1 MQYAAKR
8 NAVETMKITPS
19 AAALAP
25 LGALSSDRS
34 GLGDCMPSRYAGV
47 PTLTRMAPTG
57 LTPDAALAIELA
69 DVTKTY
75 AGRVRALQGVSL
87 RVPRGAIFGLLG
99 PNGAGKSTL
108 VKIMTTIVRPT
119 MAAGW
124 ILGAPVG
131 HRPTL
136 ARVGYLPE
144 HHRFPQYLTG
154 RQCVEF
160 FGAMSLMR
168 RAERRA
174 RAAELLELVGMAAWA
189 DRRVGTYSKGM
200 QQRTGLAAALV
211 NDPELV
217 LLDEPTDGVD
227 PVGRREIREVLVR
240 MRDEGRTVFLNSHLL
255 GEVELVCDAIAIM
268 LQGRVET
275 QGSMR
280 ELTDHS
286 RGWRVTVEGAAPPW
300 CAEFGQVAVEGGRSM
315 ISFKAEGAASVQP
328 LLDRLRADGITIVEL
343 RETRES
349 LEDLFMRLVRD
360 VDGRAKAVGAAG
372 IGEKRA

>member
-1 MQYAAKR
+1 M
-8 NAVETMKITPS
+8 V
-19 AAALAP
+19 AP
-25 LGALSSDRS
+25 AQD
-34 GLGDCMPSRYAGV
+34 
-47 PTLTRMAPTG
+47 
-57 LTPDAALAIELA
+57 LAINLV

-75 AGRVRALQGVSL
+75 AGRVRALNGVEMQV
-87 RVPRGAIFGLLG
+87 RRGEIFGLLG

-119 MAAGW
+119 TARGT
-124 ILGAPVG
+124 ILGAPIG

-154 RQCVEF
+154 RECVEF

-174 RAAELLELVGMAAWA
+174 RAAAMLDVVGMAAWA
-189 DRRVGTYSKGM
+189 DRRVGSYSKGM

-217 LLDEPTDGVD
+217 MLDEPTDGVD
-227 PVGRREIREVLVR
+227 PVGRAEIRDVLIR
-240 MRDEGRTVFLNSHLL
+240 MRNEGRTVFLNSHLL
-255 GEVELVCDAIAIM
+255 GEVEMVSDRVAIM
-268 LQGRVET
+268 LKGRVEA
-275 QGSMR
+275 QGSMA
-280 ELTDHS
+280 ELTAHS
-286 RGWRVTVEGAAPPW
+286 RAWRVTIEGVAPVW
-300 CAEFGQVAVEGGRSM
+300 TTEFGTAVA
-315 ISFKAEGAASVQP
+315 AGAQSHIELKTDDLARLQA
-328 LLDRLRADGITIVEL
+328 LIDRLRAEQRVIVGV

-360 VDGRAKAVGAAG
+360 VDGRAKAVGAANITG
-372 IGEKRA
+372 GR

>member
-1 MQYAAKR
+1 MVA
-8 NAVETMKITPS
+8 S
-19 AAALAP
+19 AA
-25 LGALSSDRS
+25 GASE
-34 GLGDCMPSRYAGV
+34 G
-47 PTLTRMAPTG
+47 
-57 LTPDAALAIELA
+57 LAIDLV

-75 AGRVRALQGVSL
+75 AGRVRALNGVSMQA
-87 RVPRGAIFGLLG
+87 RRGEIFGLLG

-119 MAAGW
+119 TARGS
-124 ILGAPVG
+124 ILGAPIG

-168 RAERRA
+168 RPERKA
-174 RAAELLELVGMAAWA
+174 RAAAMLDVVGMAAWA

-217 LLDEPTDGVD
+217 ILD
-227 PVGRREIREVLVR
+227 VLVR

-255 GEVELVCDAIAIM
+255 GEVEMVSDRVAIM
-268 LQGRVET
+268 LKGKVEAQGT
-275 QGSMR
+275 TA
-280 ELTDHS
+280 ELTHDS
-286 RGWRVTVEGAAPPW
+286 RAWRVTFEGAAPAW
-300 CAEFGQVAVEGGRSM
+300 SSEFGAAIADGTRSH
-315 ISFKAEGAASVQP
+315 IDFKSEDLAQLQA
-328 LLDRLRADGITIVEL
+328 LIDRLRGDGRVIVGV

-360 VDGRAKAVGAAG
+360 VDGRARAVGAANVTEG
-372 IGEKRA
+372 RG

>member
-1 MQYAAKR
+1 MVATA
-8 NAVETMKITPS
+8 T
-19 AAALAP
+19 
-25 LGALSSDRS
+25 D
-34 GLGDCMPSRYAGV
+34 
-47 PTLTRMAPTG
+47 
-57 LTPDAALAIELA
+57 LAIDLV

-75 AGRVRALQGVSL
+75 AGRVRALDGVSMQV
-87 RVPRGAIFGLLG
+87 RRGEIFGLLG

-119 MAAGW
+119 TAHGT
-124 ILGAPVG
+124 ILGAPIG

-174 RAAELLELVGMAAWA
+174 RAAAMLEVVGMAAWA
-189 DRRVGTYSKGM
+189 DRRVGSYSKGM

-217 LLDEPTDGVD
+217 MLDEPTDGVD
-227 PVGRREIREVLVR
+227 PVGRAEIRDVLIR
-240 MRDEGRTVFLNSHLL
+240 MRNEGRTVFLNSHLL
-255 GEVELVCDAIAIM
+255 GEVEMVSDRVAIM
-268 LQGRVET
+268 LKGRVEA
-275 QGSMR
+275 QGSMT
-280 ELTDHS
+280 ELTAHS
-286 RGWRVTVEGAAPPW
+286 RAWRVTVEGVAPVW
-300 CAEFGQVAVEGGRSM
+300 TTEFGTAVVA
-315 ISFKAEGAASVQP
+315 GAQAHIELKTDDLARLQA
-328 LLDRLRADGITIVEL
+328 LIDRLRAEQRVIIGV

-360 VDGRAKAVGAAG
+360 VDGRAKAVGAANVTG
-372 IGEKRA
+372 GR

>member
-1 MQYAAKR
+1 MVATA
-8 NAVETMKITPS
+8 TP
-19 AAALAP
+19 
-25 LGALSSDRS
+25 
-34 GLGDCMPSRYAGV
+34 
-47 PTLTRMAPTG
+47 
-57 LTPDAALAIELA
+57 LAIDLV

-75 AGRVRALQGVSL
+75 AGRVRALDGVSMQV
-87 RVPRGAIFGLLG
+87 RRGEIFGLLG

-119 MAAGW
+119 TARGT
-124 ILGAPVG
+124 ILGAPIG

-174 RAAELLELVGMAAWA
+174 RAAAMLDVVGMAAWA

-217 LLDEPTDGVD
+217 MLDEPTDGVD
-227 PVGRREIREVLVR
+227 PVGRAEIRDVLIR

-255 GEVELVCDAIAIM
+255 GEVEMVSDRVAIM
-268 LQGRVET
+268 LKGRVEA
-275 QGSMR
+275 QGSMA
-280 ELTDHS
+280 ELTAHS
-286 RGWRVTVEGAAPPW
+286 RAWRVTLEGAAPAW
-300 CAEFGQVAVEGGRSM
+300 TSEFGTAVA
-315 ISFKAEGAASVQP
+315 AGAQAHIELKTDDLARLQA
-328 LLDRLRADGITIVEL
+328 LIDRLRAEQRVIVGV

-349 LEDLFMRLVRD
+349 LEDFFLRLVRD
-360 VDGRAKAVGAAG
+360 IDGRAAAVGAANINTAMRG
-372 IGEKRA
+372 AR

>member
-1 MQYAAKR
+1 M
-8 NAVETMKITPS
+8 T
-19 AAALAP
+19 LAGS
-25 LGALSSDRS
+25 L
-34 GLGDCMPSRYAGV
+34 
-47 PTLTRMAPTG
+47 
-57 LTPDAALAIELA
+57 PDAALAIELA

-119 MAAGW
+119 TASGW
-124 ILGAPVG
+124 ILGAQVG

-174 RAAELLELVGMAAWA
+174 RAAELLDLVGMAAWA

-200 QQRTGLAAALV
+200 QQRTGLAAA
-211 NDPELV
+211 
-217 LLDEPTDGVD
+217 
-227 PVGRREIREVLVR
+227 RAR
-240 MRDEGRTVFLNSHLL
+240 
-255 GEVELVCDAIAIM
+255 
-268 LQGRVET
+268 
-275 QGSMR
+275 
-280 ELTDHS
+280 
-286 RGWRVTVEGAAPPW
+286 AA
-300 CAEFGQVAVEGGRSM
+300 R
-315 ISFKAEGAASVQP
+315 
-328 LLDRLRADGITIVEL
+328 
-343 RETRES
+343 
-349 LEDLFMRLVRD
+349 
-360 VDGRAKAVGAAG
+360 
-372 IGEKRA
+372 

>member
-1 MQYAAKR
+1 MVA
-8 NAVETMKITPS
+8 S
-19 AAALAP
+19 A
-25 LGALSSDRS
+25 GE
-34 GLGDCMPSRYAGV
+34 
-47 PTLTRMAPTG
+47 
-57 LTPDAALAIELA
+57 LAINLV

-75 AGRVRALQGVSL
+75 AGRVRALDGVAMQV
-87 RVPRGAIFGLLG
+87 RRGEIFGLLG

-119 MAAGW
+119 TAKGT

-168 RAERRA
+168 RHERKA
-174 RAAELLELVGMAAWA
+174 RAAELLEVVGMAAWA

-217 LLDEPTDGVD
+217 ILDEPTDGVD
-227 PVGRREIREVLVR
+227 PVGRREIRDVLLR

-255 GEVELVCDAIAIM
+255 GEVEMVSDRVAIM
-268 LQGRVET
+268 LKGRVEA
-275 QGSMR
+275 QGSLR
-280 ELTDHS
+280 ELTQDS
-286 RGWRVTVEGAAPPW
+286 RAWRVSIEGAAPAW
-300 CAEFGQVAVEGGRSM
+300 CSAAGTIAT
-315 ISFKAEGAASVQP
+315 EGARTHIDFKSDDIAHLQ
-328 LLDRLRADGITIVEL
+328 LLIDRLRGDGIAVVGV

-349 LEDLFMRLVRD
+349 LEDLFIRLVRD
-360 VDGRAKAVGAAG
+360 VDGRAKAVGAG
-372 IGEKRA
+372 NIGGAPR